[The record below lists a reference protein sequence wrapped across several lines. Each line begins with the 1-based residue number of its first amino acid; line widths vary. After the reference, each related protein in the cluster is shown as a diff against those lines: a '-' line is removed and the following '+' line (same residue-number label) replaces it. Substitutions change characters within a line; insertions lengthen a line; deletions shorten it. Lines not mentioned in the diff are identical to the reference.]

1 MKIDIRFTDTDAQKN
16 VNHTAIVEWIA
27 HARVKM
33 LDRYAELSD
42 INDLDHVLVSLN
54 MNFSGKIFWPG
65 EVEITGFVSE
75 VGSKS
80 VKTEFYVTDKD
91 GTDLADAEC
100 VNVFFITYS
109 GKSIIIPEEFKSLLL
124 SGKISA

>member
-1 MKIDIRFTDTDAQKN
+1 
-16 VNHTAIVEWIA
+16 
-27 HARVKM
+27 M
-33 LDRYAELSD
+33 LDKYAELSD